1 MHADPEAMPVESHSG
16 DVAREA
22 ETIACA
28 YHRAAR
34 GDTWGALVAAITD
47 ALADLDAAERRIAR
61 QSPLI
66 SWGYARGRI
75 GAGGGRL
82 SSGTAQSSCSDALS
96 QPASAA
102 AESA

>member
-1 MHADPEAMPVESHSG
+1 MHADPEAMPVESHPG
-16 DVAREA
+16 DAAGEA

-47 ALADLDAAERRIAR
+47 ALADLDAAEQRIAR

-66 SWGYARGRI
+66 SRGYARGWT
-75 GAGGGRL
+75 GAGSGAHGSGR
-82 SSGTAQSSCSDALS
+82 
-96 QPASAA
+96 
-102 AESA
+102 